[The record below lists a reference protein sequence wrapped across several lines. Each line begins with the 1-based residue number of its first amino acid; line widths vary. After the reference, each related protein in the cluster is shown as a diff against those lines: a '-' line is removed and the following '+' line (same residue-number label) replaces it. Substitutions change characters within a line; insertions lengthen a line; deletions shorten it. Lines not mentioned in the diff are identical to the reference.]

1 MMREQTKR
9 VFRIVIVAGY
19 FYLALPMILF
29 CLGWCKWYIGI
40 PVAVIVA
47 GGMALCIKEHWDRT
61 LKLELMFRKQDA
73 WKVVGIVVLIM
84 MWVALSL
91 SLIHI

>member
-47 GGMALCIKEHWDRT
+47 GGMVLCIKE
-61 LKLELMFRKQDA
+61 LE
-73 WKVVGIVVLIM
+73 
-84 MWVALSL
+84 
-91 SLIHI
+91 

>member
-47 GGMALCIKEHWDRT
+47 GRHGLMYKGT
-61 LKLELMFRKQDA
+61 L
-73 WKVVGIVVLIM
+73 G
-84 MWVALSL
+84 
-91 SLIHI
+91 